1 MTLSLAIHRPTTP
14 IAQAQRDAMTTG
26 TINLNRSEPTLDARD
41 LDLLIQQWLDD
52 RQENTLPVTA
62 AGYAEKIAYFRRWWA
77 AVGPLQNYVLT
88 RRDLLRFREYLESYP
103 STEQPL
109 AYHTQK
115 DILRRLRQMF
125 KWADDEEITP
135 DRNYAAWVPAP
146 RGSAPLRVAATVE
159 TLSRLID
166 AIKAQT
172 FNPDCDGV
180 VARDLAIVAMLLGT
194 GVRRAECV
202 AVNIEDIQIDADNS
216 GLAIIRKAKRVKGRD
231 VQQRVVAF
239 DPPTGDYLCDWLD
252 TTKRT
257 SGPLF
262 VSFSDRSRGQRLTPV
277 GVWKIV
283 SKHVTAAGI
292 HDQILRPCHDLRVA
306 FATCW
311 ERNRKG
317 QAYDH
322 LLSKQLG
329 HSNYRMTTHYV
340 RLDTDDIRH
349 EMISPFALIEANKK
363 AGTSGK

>member
-1 MTLSLAIHRPTTP
+1 
-14 IAQAQRDAMTTG
+14 MTTG
-26 TINLNRSEPTLDARD
+26 TIRLNRSEPTLDARD
-41 LDLLIQQWLDD
+41 LDLLIRQWLDD

-62 AGYAEKIAYFRRWWA
+62 AGYADKIGYFRRWWA
-77 AVGPLQNYVLT
+77 DVGPPQNWILR
-88 RRDLLRFREYLESYP
+88 RRDLLRFREYLEAYP
-103 STEQPL
+103 SGPL

-159 TLSRLID
+159 SLQRLVD
-166 AIKAQT
+166 AVKAQA

-180 VARDLAIVAMLLGT
+180 VERDLAIIAMLLGT
-194 GVRRAECV
+194 GVRRTEC
-202 AVNIEDIQIDADNS
+202 AALDIEDIQIDAS
-216 GLAIIRKAKRVKGRD
+216 HAGVAIVRKAKRVKGRE

-239 DPPTGDYLCDWLD
+239 DQPTGAYLCDWLD
-252 TTKRT
+252 VTKRT
-257 SGPLF
+257 RGPLF

-277 GVWKIV
+277 GIWKIV
-283 SKHVTAAGI
+283 SKHVAAAGI
-292 HDQILRPCHDLRVA
+292 KDQILRPCHDLRVA

-317 QAYDH
+317 QAYDN
-322 LLSKQLG
+322 LLSRQLG

-340 RLDTDDIRH
+340 RVDADDLRQEI
-349 EMISPFALIEANKK
+349 ISPFAIMEANKK
-363 AGTSGK
+363 ASTSGK